1 MEFKD
6 ILKSLRKEKN
16 LTQEDLAKKINYSPV
31 TISKWETGVKRPSI
45 DSIKVLAKFFDVSAD
60 YLLDIDR

>member
-31 TISKWETGVKRPSI
+31 TISKWETVVKRPSI